1 MRSHSLHIAVAALL
15 TVSSLSSRAQ
25 ESRPEEVIVTST
37 ALRETSLDIA
47 QPAAVLSGDELRR
60 QIAASIGESI
70 ATQPGVSASYF
81 GPSASRP
88 VIRGLSGERV
98 LMLEDSLS
106 SLDASALSADHA
118 VAVESVLADQI
129 EILKG
134 PAALLF
140 GSGAVGGVVN
150 VVDGRIPTDFA
161 PDADR
166 FAFEVRGDTALD
178 ERTAVGRVD
187 VGGERLRVH
196 VDGFRRETD
205 DVEIPDY
212 AFSAAESRR
221 TRERTSRRGVR
232 ARRTAEF
239 RQRIARR
246 RRRRQ
251 RRRRARLH
259 RRVVDAVR
267 HELRSACFARARR

>member
-1 MRSHSLHIAVAALL
+1 MHIHTLRIALAALL
-15 TVSSLSSRAQ
+15 TAPSITSFAQ

-98 LMLEDSLS
+98 LMLEDGVSALDVSSLS
-106 SLDASALSADHA
+106 VDHA

-129 EILKG
+129 EILRG
-134 PAALLF
+134 PATLLF

-150 VVDGRIPTDFA
+150 VVDGRVPTDFSA
-161 PDADR
+161 DADR

-178 ERTAVGRVD
+178 ERTGVGRID
-187 VGGERLRVH
+187 VGGERVRFH

-205 DVEIPDY
+205 DVEIPGF
-212 AFSAAESRR
+212 AFSEAERAEHAS
-221 TRERTSRRGVR
+221 EDPAFDRGVLPNSDSESQGGVLMGNV
-232 ARRTAEF
+232 RRMATPC
-239 RQRIARR
+239 
-246 RRRRQ
+246 
-251 RRRRARLH
+251 
-259 RRVVDAVR
+259 
-267 HELRSACFARARR
+267 SMPM